1 VKQIFVLALAAALS
15 AAPDTA
21 TAGEM
26 HALGSIYIDSGST
39 NAQYRDAFPA
49 PVERI
54 RFRAALGEPTC
65 DFVRA
70 TFADGSHRELLR
82 GLIFGAGAEV
92 VVPDNMGAIQRPEFS
107 CQPRR
112 TLTEI
117 AIDADLG
124 RFETA
129 WRRSPEWRT
138 EWWYRIDPN
147 RSAPMRAD
155 LRVSQ

>member
-1 VKQIFVLALAAALS
+1 VKQIFLLALAAALS
-15 AAPDTA
+15 AAPDIA

-26 HALGSIYIDSGST
+26 HALGSVYIDSGST
-39 NAQYRDAFPA
+39 SVQYRDAFPA

-54 RFRAALGEPTC
+54 RFHAAHGEPTC

-70 TFADGSHRELLR
+70 TFADGPQRELLR
-82 GLIFGAGAEV
+82 GVISGAGAEV
-92 VVPDNMGAIQRPEFS
+92 VVPDNMGAIQRLEFS
-107 CQPRR
+107 CQPRL

-129 WRRSPEWRT
+129 WRQSPEWPT
-138 EWWYRIDPN
+138 KWWYRIDPTG
-147 RSAPMRAD
+147 SAPVRPD
-155 LRVSQ
+155 LQVSR